1 MAILQV
7 ATLGQS
13 VLRRKAT
20 GVDPAEIET
29 VAFQEFAD
37 SLLESMVFHEGV
49 GLAAPQVFQSI
60 RVLAFWVPP
69 EMDAGGAGVEPTV
82 LVNPELSEM
91 SEEFVGGWEG
101 CLSLRDLR
109 GVVPRHASLLLR
121 ALDRRGKTV
130 EKRFKGFPAR
140 VLQHE
145 IDHLNGI
152 VFIDRMPDM
161 SSLGFEKDIERGAK
175 DES

>member
-1 MAILQV
+1 VRWQYCKWPPWA
-7 ATLGQS
+7 S
-13 VLRRKAT
+13 RC
-20 GVDPAEIET
+20 
-29 VAFQEFAD
+29 FA
-37 SLLESMVFHEGV
+37 VRPPG
-49 GLAAPQVFQSI
+49 SI
-60 RVLAFWVPP
+60 RPRLKRSLFRNSQTACSRAWFSTRVSAWPLPRYFSRSGCWPSGCRPKWTPAVQVWSR
-69 EMDAGGAGVEPTV
+69 
-82 LVNPELSEM
+82 LSEM